1 MSSKKSNLNSKD
13 HQYMNLAINLAKDR
27 IGLTGLNPS
36 VGCLIVKNDEIIS
49 TGQTG
54 LNGRP
59 HAEYNATKNKKK
71 IIYGSTLY
79 ATMEPCTHHGLTP
92 PCTSQII
99 KSKIKK
105 VIYAIDD
112 IDHRTSKKAYSLLK
126 SNKIIVKK
134 NLFKNKAS
142 KLYKKYFYHKKNKL
156 PYVIGKIACSKD
168 KFIYSNKKTIT
179 NIHSKNVSHLL
190 RYQNQGILISS
201 RTLNID
207 NSKLN
212 CRINGL
218 KNYSPTRF
226 ILDKDLNF
234 KVNSY
239 LINNSKKI
247 KTIFFYNKINK
258 QKLEILKKNR
268 ISSIRLKLN
277 SKNQFN
283 LIELLNIIY
292 QHGISSLLVE
302 GGKILTENFLKSK
315 LFNEF
320 YLFQSSENL
329 NKKGKIKISNI
340 IKKLLITFNN
350 KKNIDT
356 YLDKDQLIYYY

>member
-1 MSSKKSNLNSKD
+1 M
-13 HQYMNLAINLAKDR
+13 
-27 IGLTGLNPS
+27 
-36 VGCLIVKNDEIIS
+36 
-49 TGQTG
+49 
-54 LNGRP
+54 
-59 HAEYNATKNKKK
+59 
-71 IIYGSTLY
+71 
-79 ATMEPCTHHGLTP
+79 
-92 PCTSQII
+92 
-99 KSKIKK
+99 
-105 VIYAIDD
+105 
-112 IDHRTSKKAYSLLK
+112 
-126 SNKIIVKK
+126 
-134 NLFKNKAS
+134 
-142 KLYKKYFYHKKNKL
+142 
-156 PYVIGKIACSKD
+156 
-168 KFIYSNKKTIT
+168 
-179 NIHSKNVSHLL
+179 L

-207 NSKLN
+207 NPKLN

-218 KNYSPTRF
+218 SNYSPTRF

-234 KVNSY
+234 KANSY
-239 LINNSKKI
+239 LIKNSKKT
-247 KTIFFYNKINK
+247 KTIFFYNKANK

-283 LIELLNIIY
+283 LIDLLNTIY
-292 QHGISSLLVE
+292 KFGISSLLVE
-302 GGKILTENFLKSK
+302 GGKILTENFLKNK

-320 YLFQSSENL
+320 YLFQGSENL

>member
-1 MSSKKSNLNSKD
+1 MSSKKNNLNSKD
-13 HQYMNLAINLAKDR
+13 RQYMDLAINLAKDR
-27 IGLTGLNPS
+27 TGLTGLNPS

-59 HAEYNATKNKKK
+59 HAEYNAITNNKSK
-71 IIYGSTLY
+71 IYGSTLY
-79 ATMEPCTHHGLTP
+79 VTMEPCTHYGLTA

-105 VIYAIDD
+105 VIYGIDD
-112 IDHRTSKKAYSLLK
+112 IDHRTSKKSYSLLK
-126 SNKIIVKK
+126 SKKIIVKK
-134 NLFKNKAS
+134 NILKNKVS

-156 PYVIGKIACSKD
+156 PYVVGKIACSKD
-168 KFIYSNKKTIT
+168 KFIYSIKKNIT
-179 NIHSKNVSHLL
+179 NKHSKNISHLL
-190 RYQNQGILISS
+190 RYQNQGILISY
-201 RTLNID
+201 RTLNSD
-207 NSKLN
+207 NPKLN

-218 KNYSPTRF
+218 NKYSPTRF

-234 KVNSY
+234 KINSY
-239 LINNSKKI
+239 LIKNSNKI
-247 KTIFFYNKINK
+247 KTIFVYNKINK

-277 SKNQFN
+277 SKNQFD
-283 LIELLNIIY
+283 LIKLLNTIY
-292 QHGISSLLVE
+292 KFGISSLLVE
-302 GGKILTENFLKSK
+302 GGKILTENFLKKK

-320 YLFQSSENL
+320 YLFKSSENL
-329 NKKGKIKISNI
+329 NNKGKIKISNI
-340 IKKLLITFNN
+340 IKKLPITFNN
-350 KKNIDT
+350 RKNIDT

>member
-1 MSSKKSNLNSKD
+1 MSLKKRNSNSKD
-13 HQYMNLAINLAKDR
+13 HQYMDLAINLAKDR
-27 IGLTGLNPS
+27 MGLTGLNPS
-36 VGCLIVKNDEIIS
+36 VGCLIVKDDEIIS
-49 TGQTG
+49 TGQTS

-59 HAEYNATKNKKK
+59 HAEYNAIKNNIKK
-71 IIYGSTLY
+71 INGSTLY
-79 ATMEPCTHHGLTP
+79 VTMEPCTHHGLTP

-112 IDHRTSKKAYSLLK
+112 IDYRTSKKAYSLLK
-126 SNKIIVKK
+126 LKKIIVKK
-134 NLFKNKAS
+134 NLLKNKAN
-142 KLYKKYFYHKKNKL
+142 KIYKKYFYHKKNKL

-168 KFIYSNKKTIT
+168 KFIYSNKKNIT
-179 NIHSKNVSHLL
+179 NKHSRNISHLL
-190 RYQNQGILISS
+190 RYQNQGILITS

-207 NSKLN
+207 NPKLN

-218 KNYSPTRF
+218 ENYSPTRF
-226 ILDKDLNF
+226 ILDKNLNF
-234 KVNSY
+234 KANSF
-239 LINNSKKI
+239 LIKNSKKI

-277 SKNQFN
+277 SKNQFD
-283 LIELLNIIY
+283 LIKLLNTIY
-292 QHGISSLLVE
+292 KFGISSLLVE
-302 GGKILTENFLKSK
+302 GGKILTENFLKNK

-329 NKKGKIKISNI
+329 NKKGKIRISNI

-356 YLDKDQLIYYY
+356 YLDKNQLIYYY